1 MESVKITVI
10 NETGLHA
17 RPAATFAKCA
27 AGFSSEITVCKTSN
41 ESVKKKAKSLMAI
54 MTLGIKK
61 GEEILIEAE
70 GEDEAAAVV
79 ALKELIESGCGE

>member
-1 MESVKITVI
+1 MKNVKIIVQ

-17 RPAATFAKCA
+17 RPAALFAKCA
-27 AGFSSEITVCKTSN
+27 GGFVSEIMVCKTAN
-41 ESVKKKAKSLMAI
+41 EAAKKKAKSLMAI

-61 GEEILIEAE
+61 GEEILIEADGADE
-70 GEDEAAAVV
+70 EAAIA

>member
-10 NETGLHA
+10 NESGLHA

-27 AGFSSEITVCKTSN
+27 GGFKSEITVCKTSN
-41 ESVKKKAKSLMAI
+41 ETAKKKAKSLMAI

-70 GEDEAAAVV
+70 GEDEVSACQ
-79 ALKELIESGCGE
+79 ALKELVESGCGE